1 MIFNLLQLIG
11 GIILSVGYIFQVK
24 QTIKS
29 KSVEDLNFTSYLSVF
44 IGVLFME
51 IYACNLVISGSG
63 LMFLITNSMSLTL
76 AGIMVFLILKYKN
89 NKENN

>member
-1 MIFNLLQLIG
+1 MIYNLLQLIG
-11 GIILSVGYIFQVK
+11 GIILSVGYVFQVK

-44 IGVLFME
+44 VGVGMME
-51 IYACNLVISGSG
+51 VYACNLVVNGSG

-89 NKENN
+89 KEVN

>member
-1 MIFNLLQLIG
+1 LNIFDVAQLIG

-24 QTIKS
+24 QTIKT

-44 IGVLFME
+44 IGVGLME
-51 IYACNLVISGSG
+51 IYAINLVLNGSG

-76 AGIMVFLILKYKN
+76 AGIMVFLILLYR
-89 NKENN
+89 NKK